1 MAFGANPQ
9 SSGAHSN
16 ALDPFT
22 QFVRHWVRSFVIDV
36 NGEAR

>member
-16 ALDPFT
+16 ALDPFPT
-22 QFVRHWVRSFVIDV
+22 VWTLGTLVCYDI

>member
-16 ALDPFT
+16 ALDPLPT
-22 QFVRHWVRSFVIDV
+22 VCPTLGTLVL
-36 NGEAR
+36 